1 MDFPH
6 PGVSSTTGWGPA
18 SSAGAASIASVSAT
32 AAASVGGGGG
42 GSFRRQSLKQQ
53 QQQQNEEASKTFGE
67 IEFSGLKQ
75 LAKFVRLDS
84 NTPDSA
90 LQQILGKK
98 WDLTRPTLVINIFGG
113 DFEKKRQLK
122 MIFKKGL
129 WKAAESAGCWIVTSG
144 FHLGIMKLTGEAGSV
159 PATYQSEESDSSKP
173 KELRASDED
182 ESPLDPNHTHY
193 FLVDTG
199 ATNQKKGYECPFRT
213 RFSHVIS
220 SWTDEENKQLKVPMC
235 GLLIGGDRFALEQV
249 FYALTETKCPIVAV
263 KGTAGAADVLSSAF
277 DYLFEEENQVDK
289 KEEDEETQEA
299 NFNSKMSNICQ
310 EFFNCNDYFDYTK
323 EIDMLRVML
332 KEGASL
338 IEIFD
343 MEEDFDLDG
352 KMISSLL
359 SSAGSEGGEDQ
370 LNLKQLKIC
379 LTLNRADI
387 ARDKIFL
394 ENKKW
399 KDRHDFVK
407 LFLEQGF
414 SLEDF
419 LSIYVLEKLYT
430 DQLKRLSSK
439 VAIFHQLWEYHRSH
453 RRSLGRRLKEYKARQ
468 RMKRNQ
474 KQENGNSKKVKLRE
488 VGKVIKVLVGDFYQ
502 PLYAKKDFEKN
513 YTKSVVT
520 AQSPVDQSTTKAL
533 VQTAQTGY
541 LPAYFFTKS
550 GPGQNSGSDAAGV
563 GGDNMPQAVPKR
575 RRLQAGDGSQETQLE
590 ICEYERSP
598 INFSVRDD
606 DTSDSNARGYE
617 NPIME
622 SSSDSP
628 ANASGSRATQRG

>member
-129 WKAAESAGCWIVTSG
+129 WKAAESAGRDKADMQGCWIVTSG
-144 FHLGIMKLTGEAGSV
+144 FHLGIMKLTGEAVRDYTDAYGSNYMIAIGVASWNCIARREALEDPNISEGSV

-399 KDRHDFVK
+399 KKGDLNEYMYQALMEDRHDFVK

-453 RRSLGRRLKEYKARQ
+453 RVSPAPAHV
-468 RMKRNQ
+468 
-474 KQENGNSKKVKLRE
+474 S
-488 VGKVIKVLVGDFYQ
+488 DFFF
-502 PLYAKKDFEKN
+502 YAQLAFICM
-513 YTKSVVT
+513 T
-520 AQSPVDQSTTKAL
+520 
-533 VQTAQTGY
+533 
-541 LPAYFFTKS
+541 
-550 GPGQNSGSDAAGV
+550 
-563 GGDNMPQAVPKR
+563 
-575 RRLQAGDGSQETQLE
+575 GDGYFEQ
-590 ICEYERSP
+590 IDY
-598 INFSVRDD
+598 
-606 DTSDSNARGYE
+606 
-617 NPIME
+617 
-622 SSSDSP
+622 
-628 ANASGSRATQRG
+628 